1 MGPTLL
7 YRLRNPIK
15 RINHRLR
22 CCRSYKAVACLSF
35 RQTDIPLVFCLSIS
49 LNIKKNMGFSVN
61 TRGFFLFSCIALLVF
76 QSETVSAIRGIDLAL
91 KWDKGSFPFVEHSR
105 ILEAVD
111 SMDSLQTRPSLAP
124 APSTMFD
131 LNQSNKRSVD
141 KGSDPIH
148 NRC

>member
-1 MGPTLL
+1 
-7 YRLRNPIK
+7 
-15 RINHRLR
+15 
-22 CCRSYKAVACLSF
+22 
-35 RQTDIPLVFCLSIS
+35 
-49 LNIKKNMGFSVN
+49 MGFSVK
-61 TRGFFLFSCIALLVF
+61 TRGFLLFSCIALLVF

-91 KWDKGSFPFVEHSR
+91 KWGKGSFPFVENSR
-105 ILEAVD
+105 TLEAVD

-131 LNQSNKRSVD
+131 PNQSNKRSVD